1 MRIKRLVEAVDD
13 RSLQDILDDFSQL
26 DASSDTFRDDY
37 YDSYEKLYDYISDD
51 ESFYNYRDD
60 IISEMDKLSDSAE
73 QVLEDRLEGA
83 DVSVFTNQFDTNLNN
98 LLDLVASVKQLS
110 RVEDLI
116 KKEATFKQNKKYFT
130 DDEYKRITEIF
141 NELKEM
147 LEKKDIS
154 KEIDPLEQELEKL
167 LNKLSDSKNVYAN
180 SKDDNDYDKRY
191 DEAKDQAERNEIIA
205 EFFKDEDFWGK
216 NISYYDLSIL
226 GSPLTTELHYKGFN
240 EKDNPFLTL
249 LKKILPNKDIT
260 EEKYRVIHNAY
271 VNNDITDDDLTGK
284 KNTKISQFL
293 DSKQLWKQSPD
304 VIEKVIENISD
315 TDFRKNNELAWKA
328 LLDQW
333 INRNILNKDNYK
345 ILMSII
351 NSYIDSSDQQLRNK
365 QQFNLLDLREIQDS
379 KDRNIADELLKK
391 WKNILINADDEELIA
406 MLKYIANRIK

>member
-365 QQFNLLDLREIQDS
+365 QQFNLLNLREIQDS